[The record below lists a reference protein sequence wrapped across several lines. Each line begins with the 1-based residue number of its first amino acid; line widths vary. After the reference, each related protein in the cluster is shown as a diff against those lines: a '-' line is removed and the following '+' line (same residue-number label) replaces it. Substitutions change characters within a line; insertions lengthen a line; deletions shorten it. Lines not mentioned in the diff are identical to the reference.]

1 MQCQMIKSYKVEDMV
16 LFKILDKND
25 QTLEVF
31 VNNEGFVMLEIEP
44 EDNND
49 YYSYQ
54 SVILTREDA
63 SALMVELQR
72 LLDNYEV
79 KESE

>member
-1 MQCQMIKSYKVEDMV
+1 MIKSYKVEDMV

-31 VNNEGFVMLEIEP
+31 VNKDGFVMLEIEP

-49 YYSYQ
+49 YYSYR